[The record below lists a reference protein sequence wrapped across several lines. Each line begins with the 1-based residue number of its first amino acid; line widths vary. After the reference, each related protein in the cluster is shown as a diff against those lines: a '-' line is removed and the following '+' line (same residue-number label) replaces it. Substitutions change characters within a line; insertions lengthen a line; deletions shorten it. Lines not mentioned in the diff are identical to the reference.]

1 MVTVEL
7 GGCDVIAIV
16 VYSATL
22 GSPIL
27 ETSSGL
33 FLSETIDSVLETG
46 GISQLSKENTFA
58 LFSVFPPASF

>member
-16 VYSATL
+16 VSSATL

-46 GISQLSKENTFA
+46 GI
-58 LFSVFPPASF
+58 